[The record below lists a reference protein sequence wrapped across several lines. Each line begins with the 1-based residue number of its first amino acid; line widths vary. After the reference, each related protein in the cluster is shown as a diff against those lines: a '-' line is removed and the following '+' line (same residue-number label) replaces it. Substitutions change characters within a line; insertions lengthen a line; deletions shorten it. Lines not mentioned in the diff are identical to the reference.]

1 MKIQRNTKDKQF
13 LQEVEEAIK
22 NNDGYCCCKFEKTE
36 DTLCPC
42 KEFRESKRLGPCECG
57 RYIKIETDS

>member
-1 MKIQRNTKDKQF
+1 MIFTKNHSNEM
-13 LQEVEEAIK
+13 LEEIELAIK

-42 KEFRESKRLGPCECG
+42 KEFRESKQLGECECG
-57 RYIKIETDS
+57 RYIKTEI